1 MEGYRE
7 ELEWLWFENFCF
19 SILVLV
25 LLFFSLFFWN
35 EKYDYIISPFGFG
48 FDFSRQG
55 PMGTQADLEPSNPA
69 CLLTVL

>member
-35 EKYDYIISPFGFG
+35 EKYNYIIPPFGFG
-48 FDFSRQG
+48 FDFSRQS